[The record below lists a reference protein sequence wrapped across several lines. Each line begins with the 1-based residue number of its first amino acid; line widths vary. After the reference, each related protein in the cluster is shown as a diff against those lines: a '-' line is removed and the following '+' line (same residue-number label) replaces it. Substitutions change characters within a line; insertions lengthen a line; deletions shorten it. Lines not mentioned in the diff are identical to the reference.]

1 MDVIEAARHKS
12 IEVNAQKAG
21 IIEAS
26 QEPEPQRVMIGQA
39 IDEYLDFIKAH
50 RKE

>member
-1 MDVIEAARHKS
+1 VIEAARHKS

-26 QEPEPQRVMIGQA
+26 QEPEPQRVY
-39 IDEYLDFIKAH
+39 D
-50 RKE
+50 RSSR